1 MLKHRVIH
9 STQTVCQAMFKKQ
22 ENLSPENGRGDYF
35 AGSWRPVK
43 EKVGKLPARNEPR
56 QDAND
61 LIMGDKIFKR

>member
-1 MLKHRVIH
+1 
-9 STQTVCQAMFKKQ
+9 MFKKQ